1 MKIKK
6 TTLTLILTALALGS
20 FVYFY
25 EIRGKQQQAE
35 IQEEQKQVFNFES
48 EEIQAIT
55 IKQES
60 ETLILKRD
68 EEAEE
73 KTWKITA
80 PVEKKA
86 DLPTVEFLLDQLT
99 GLKSDRLITT
109 LAAELSEYGL
119 EKPEISL
126 EVQLKDGKTRR
137 LFLGKP
143 DFNGNSI
150 YSQLEPE
157 GEPPE
162 EVSVLLLSVNFK
174 NILTKPV
181 SEWEKQEK
189 PEESTDEKED
199 SATTEESPEK
209 TEPSLKTSPE
219 KSEESTDK
227 KEQLETPKASP
238 EESPEKTEP
247 SLKKLP
253 EKLEES
259 TDKKEQPKTN
269 EESSD
274 KSSSTP
280 EVSPSPTDNYLL
292 TE

>member
-6 TTLTLILTALALGS
+6 TTLTLMLTALALGG

-35 IQEEQKQVFNFES
+35 TQEQQKQLFDFES
-48 EEIQAIT
+48 EQIQTIT

-60 ETLILKRD
+60 EILTLKID

-73 KTWKITA
+73 KTWNITE

-86 DLPTVEFLLDQLT
+86 DLQTVEFLLTELT
-99 GLKSDRLITT
+99 NLKSDRSITT
-109 LAAELSEYGL
+109 SVSQLSEYGL
-119 EKPEISL
+119 EKPEITV
-126 EVQLKDGKTRR
+126 EIQLKDGKTSR
-137 LFLGKP
+137 LFLGQP
-143 DFNGNSI
+143 DFNGNLI

-174 NILTKPV
+174 NVLTKPV

-189 PEESTDEKED
+189 SDESLD
-199 SATTEESPEK
+199 K
-209 TEPSLKTSPE
+209 T
-219 KSEESTDK
+219 
-227 KEQLETPKASP
+227 
-238 EESPEKTEP
+238 
-247 SLKKLP
+247 
-253 EKLEES
+253 EES
-259 TDKKEQPKTN
+259 TDKKEQPETTK
-269 EESSD
+269 ESSE
-274 KSSSTP
+274 KPSSNP
-280 EVSPSPTDNYLL
+280 EVSPSPSDEYLF

>member
-6 TTLTLILTALALGS
+6 TTLTLMLTALALGG

-35 IQEEQKQVFNFES
+35 IQEQQKQVFDFEL
-48 EEIQAIT
+48 EQIQTIT

-60 ETLILKRD
+60 ETLTLKID

-73 KTWKITA
+73 KTWNITA

-86 DLPTVEFLLDQLT
+86 DLQTVEFLLAELT
-99 GLKSDRLITT
+99 NLKSDRSITT
-109 LAAELSEYGL
+109 SVSQLSEYGL
-119 EKPEISL
+119 EKPEITV
-126 EVQLKDGKTRR
+126 EIQLKDGKTSR
-137 LFLGKP
+137 LFLGQP
-143 DFNGNSI
+143 DFDGNFI

-174 NILTKPV
+174 NVLTKPV

-189 PEESTDEKED
+189 
-199 SATTEESPEK
+199 TEESSGE
-209 TEPSLKTSPE
+209 
-219 KSEESTDK
+219 
-227 KEQLETPKASP
+227 A
-238 EESPEKTEP
+238 
-247 SLKKLP
+247 
-253 EKLEES
+253 
-259 TDKKEQPKTN
+259 

-274 KSSSTP
+274 KKDELETEKSSSSP
-280 EVSPSPTDNYLL
+280 EVSPSPDDNYLL